1 MLRVLGSSYQARA
14 HNIKY
19 GYDVREFLEFF
30 RLLLQRMVDEIW
42 AGIRWVERHNG
53 RGGRRLMRAPRTQEG
68 SNANEL

>member
-1 MLRVLGSSYQARA
+1 MLRVLDSSYQARA

-42 AGIRWVERHNG
+42 AGIRWVKGIMVGE
-53 RGGRRLMRAPRTQEG
+53 RGG
-68 SNANEL
+68 